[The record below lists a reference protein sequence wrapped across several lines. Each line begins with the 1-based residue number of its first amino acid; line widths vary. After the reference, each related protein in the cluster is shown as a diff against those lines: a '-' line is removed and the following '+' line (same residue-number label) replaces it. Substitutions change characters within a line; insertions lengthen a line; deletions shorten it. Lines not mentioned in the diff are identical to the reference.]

1 MAETVDEISSGRLIL
16 GIGAGWNQP
25 EYDAF
30 GIPFDNIRNRFEE
43 AVQIVKP
50 LLKNRRTSFDGKYYQ
65 INNCEITPT
74 GPRKEGVPLMIG
86 AFGPRMMKMA
96 ARYGDIWNTAY
107 TGSAS
112 VPTRQHSG

>member
-96 ARYGDIWNTAY
+96 AQYGDIWNTAY